1 MIPLLGLDLA
11 IGSLAGLWFTPLR
24 VIGRGFWWLMRAI
37 AWAGLLPA
45 LLHSGWDRMSA
56 PVLTG
61 AGALALLSLATF
73 PPRFAAAAPWLLGAA
88 LPPLLAARILATPL
102 APGFAAADALLGAA
116 MLGGANFAMVFGH
129 WYLVIPGLNLEP
141 FRRVARGLV
150 GVTLLRLLLL
160 CAGLALYWNHA
171 CAGRLMPLHVFIS
184 SGSGGLFFAQR
195 VLYGIAAAV
204 PLAVMASRCADL
216 RSTQSATGILYALEL
231 AVMVGEGL
239 SRHLTVL
246 THLPL

>member
-11 IGSLAGLWFTPLR
+11 IGSLAGLWFTPLH
-24 VIGRGFWWLMRAI
+24 VIGRGFWWLLLGI
-37 AWAGLLPA
+37 AWAGFLPA
-45 LLHSGWDRMSA
+45 LLQVAGNRASL
-56 PVLTG
+56 PVL
-61 AGALALLSLATF
+61 AGAVGLGLLTLATF
-73 PPRFAAAAPWLLGAA
+73 LPRLAAVTPWLLGAT
-88 LPPLLAARILATPL
+88 LTPLLAARILATPL
-102 APGFAAADALLGAA
+102 SPGFAAADALLGAA

-129 WYLVIPGLNLEP
+129 WYLVIPGLNLDP
-141 FRRVARGLV
+141 FRRVARGLI

-160 CAGLALYWNHA
+160 LAGLALYWQHA

-195 VLYGIAAAV
+195 VLYGIVAAV
-204 PLAVMASRCADL
+204 PLAFMASRCADL

-246 THLPL
+246 TRLPL